1 MQVLTCRCILRD
13 GLISHA
19 HHSPVCG
26 ETHPLPRR
34 TWQDSDDL
42 SQHCDGDLAHRF
54 HFYRQPGAR
63 SPISLTH
70 HHSRVD
76 FLSQWGTMSVVL
88 HIAGYAGAKLTGFIG
103 EPSSPPT
110 MCVFEGAKKHSVP
123 FSSSTALRCTLF
135 LTA

>member
-1 MQVLTCRCILRD
+1 MEVLTCRCILRD

-26 ETHPLPRR
+26 ETYLPRR

-76 FLSQWGTMSVVL
+76 FSSQWDTMSVVL
-88 HIAGYAGAKLTGFIG
+88 HIAAYMQAR
-103 EPSSPPT
+103 S
-110 MCVFEGAKKHSVP
+110 
-123 FSSSTALRCTLF
+123 
-135 LTA
+135 